1 LQPEQ
6 LTKLLLM
13 ILDSTVVRIRQREKK
28 TQNILII
35 FELLTLQDKASLGL
49 VDGAARRCVGSVC
62 YVFFFFY
69 QPIPYSTLGTVPKL
83 QH

>member
-1 LQPEQ
+1 V
-6 LTKLLLM
+6 K
-13 ILDSTVVRIRQREKK
+13 KK

-62 YVFFFFY
+62 YVFFFFSINRFRIQHWGLY
-69 QPIPYSTLGTVPKL
+69 LSYSTDLSKAKGPWM
-83 QH
+83 